1 MNTSRRMAFFLIT
14 LSVSVLAVACGES
27 KVSQCNRI
35 IAVVNK
41 ASGEAQAAGKSDNP
55 DRVGNLEN
63 VANSID
69 QYAQELEAVQVKD
82 ETLQGLQS
90 RLIQMYQE
98 TSKAIRSLVEGA
110 RKKDNQAVTAS
121 IKSLKQANQKE
132 SSLVDEFNQY
142 CRGK

>member
-41 ASGEAQAAGKSDNP
+41 ASGEAQAADKSDNP

-63 VANSID
+63 RANSID

-90 RLIQMYQE
+90 RLIQIYQE
-98 TSKAIRSLVEGA
+98 TSKALRRVVEEA
-110 RKKDNQAVTAS
+110 RKKDNPAVTAS
-121 IKSLKQANQKE
+121 VKSLEQATQKQN
-132 SSLVDEFNQY
+132 SLVDELNQY